1 MRSASLLIID
11 DDPIHLS
18 TLASTLR
25 LRLPDA
31 QVETAEAALASLKRI
46 RAHEYDAVLCDGHQ
60 PGMEG
65 VRSREPC
72 VSFTRRRRCYC
83 SSKKTIRISSGRR
96 WRQGPTMSW

>member
-1 MRSASLLIID
+1 MRSVSLLIID

-46 RAHEYDAVLCDGHQ
+46 RAHEHDAVLCDGQQ
-60 PGMEG
+60 PGLKAL
-65 VRSREPC
+65 RSCEPC
-72 VSFTRRRRCYC
+72 ESFIRRRRCYW
-83 SSKKTIRISSGRR
+83 SRKR
-96 WRQGPTMSW
+96 